1 MSTISRFKST
11 SKMATECTLGSLGIA
26 LPIVLLP
33 AAIYGFADME
43 IMGAMTQK
51 AKQAAMVTGEM
62 NMEQS
67 LMIKAVLQ
75 LTGIDLLLELI
86 FGPIIAASAIYTATS
101 KREGRSPTLHGAIN
115 FEPGRV
121 DRCSN
126 CRPLRVV
133 APVGR
138 HLAVVACLSV

>member
-51 AKQAAMVTGEM
+51 AKHVAMVTGEM

-86 FGPIIAASAIYTATS
+86 FGPIISI
-101 KREGRSPTLHGAIN
+101 
-115 FEPGRV
+115 
-121 DRCSN
+121 
-126 CRPLRVV
+126 
-133 APVGR
+133 R
-138 HLAVVACLSV
+138 HLYGDQ